1 MLHRGPI
8 AQSAV
13 PGTGG
18 HATIVRLPTDAQ
30 HASGMPY
37 KIENPDSGAAVPHLH
52 CPVFAA
58 RYHEQAVG
66 RPGDAIDAIA
76 MSRVGQ
82 DFSPSDVPD
91 LYRPVLTG
99 GGDQA
104 TVGRPGNCRDL
115 FRVPCVDGSALAR
128 AGLED
133 LDEGIVAP
141 RCDQRPVRR
150 PCHCI
155 DRCQVSC
162 EDHRVL
168 LLTVVCVA
176 GGGSLGVMTGTV
188 GGASFLES
196 AYHPAAP
203 PSAATATRPTAKTRR
218 ETLLAS
224 PRRGA
229 SSLCGKGFAGGGGT
243 GTKLCGWADVCD
255 ACMVPGT
262 ARWSWGALNAAGAG
276 LGAAIGFCAGSG

>member
-1 MLHRGPI
+1 MALRLPVLASKTWTKVSSLPDAI
-8 AQSAV
+8 SV
-13 PGTGG
+13 PSGD
-18 HATIVRLPTDAQ
+18 HATALT
-30 HASGMPY
+30 
-37 KIENPDSGAAVPHLH
+37 GAR
-52 CPVFAA
+52 CPVK
-58 RYHEQAVG
+58 
-66 RPGDAIDAIA
+66 IIA
-76 MSRVGQ
+76 
-82 DFSPSDVPD
+82 F
-91 LYRPVLTG
+91 
-99 GGDQA
+99 
-104 TVGRPGNCRDL
+104 
-115 FRVPCVDGSALAR
+115 
-128 AGLED
+128 
-133 LDEGIVAP
+133 
-141 RCDQRPVRR
+141 
-150 PCHCI
+150 
-155 DRCQVSC
+155 
-162 EDHRVL
+162 L